1 MKTRIS
7 FAVSVVLAL
16 FVFAGTTLAETYSQ
30 NQTRSRNQ
38 NQIQNR
44 RVKQN
49 LKCLSVLN
57 AEEEETFTGSVSD
70 VGNFEG
76 LKIDTGVKTI
86 GDDGIVTVY
95 GLGPVS
101 FWESEKV
108 DRPVI
113 GDLISV
119 DVKKIVFSDSTFK
132 YILMSLTYTDTG
144 VTIKLRSKETGC
156 PLWRP

>member
-7 FAVSVVLAL
+7 FVVSVVLAL

-49 LKCLSVLN
+49 LKCLSVHDAVL
-57 AEEEETFTGSVSD
+57 ETIVGEVAD
-70 VGNFEG
+70 VGTFDG
-76 LKIDTGVKTI
+76 LKIDTG
-86 GDDGIVTVY
+86 DGEIITVY

-101 FWESEKV
+101 FWESEGV
-108 DRPVI
+108 DRPVLK
-113 GDLISV
+113 DQISV
-119 DVKKIVFSDSTFK
+119 DVKKIVFSDSTFNK
-132 YILMSLTYTDTG
+132 YILMSLTYTDPDPD
-144 VTIKLRSKETGC
+144 VNIKLRDESTGC

>member
-7 FAVSVVLAL
+7 FAASVILAL

-49 LKCLSVLN
+49 LKCLSVLD
-57 AEEEETFTGSVSD
+57 AVSETMVGEVAD
-70 VGNFEG
+70 VGTFDG
-76 LKIDTGVKTI
+76 LKIDTGGGTI
-86 GDDGIVTVY
+86 ITVY

-101 FWESEKV
+101 FWESENV
-108 DRPVI
+108 DRPVLK
-113 GDLISV
+113 DPISV
-119 DVKKIVFSDSTFK
+119 DVKKIVFSDSTFNK
-132 YILMSLTYTDTG
+132 YILMSLTYKDTNE
-144 VTIKLRSKETGC
+144 TIQLRDPDTGC